1 MRKIHRLLSLVTA
14 VALSTVP
21 MLSMAETAATEAP
34 AAEATAAPTANPLD
48 VMAIVNGSAITRST
62 VDGVFNNRTSYYTNA
77 GYDVSSPDAQNVLK
91 AIAIDNAI
99 ALQLVQ
105 QKAKELGFDQLTE
118 EELKPLQEAAAKQF
132 TSTVDSYV
140 QYYGGLTD
148 KSTEEEKKKAR
159 VDAVAALEAMG
170 ITEARFLENM
180 KESAV
185 YDKVKTDAVKDVAV
199 TDDEVTAA
207 FEKQAAQDEAR
218 YKDNVMAYEFA
229 TGYQSQQSYYMP
241 EGYRGVTHILLQADA
256 DALKTYQDL
265 SAKLEEKQSAEDDAT
280 ATEGEKATEATATEG
295 EKATEATATDLPTEE
310 PVTQER
316 VDEAEAAVLASVQ
329 DKIDEINQKLAS
341 GTSFEDLIDEYGT
354 DPGMKDEATKAVG
367 YSVHQ
372 DSMRYDPA
380 FVRAAFSV
388 DKIGDIAK
396 PAVGQYGIYIVKY
409 LRDVPAG
416 KVPLTDEI
424 RDTIR
429 TKLLNDKQAET
440 FNAALNAWKDAAE
453 ITYSDEATALMNQ
466 LNNKQKEA
474 DAAETEAA
482 AEATANP

>member
-21 MLSMAETAATEAP
+21 MLGMAETAATEAP
-34 AAEATAAPTANPLD
+34 AAEATAQPTANPLD

-62 VDGVFNNRTSYYTNA
+62 VDGVFNNLTSYYTNA
-77 GYDVSSPDAQNVLK
+77 GYDVSSQDAQKVLK

-170 ITEARFLENM
+170 ISEARFLENM

-207 FEKQAAQDEAR
+207 FEQQAAQDEAR

-256 DALKTYQDL
+256 DALKKYQDL
-265 SAKLEEKQSAEDDAT
+265 SAKLEEQQSAEDDAT
-280 ATEGEKATEATATEG
+280 ATEGGKAA
-295 EKATEATATDLPTEE
+295 EATATDLATEA
-310 PVTQER
+310 PVTQQQ
-316 VDEAEAAVLASVQ
+316 VDEAEAAVVASVQ

>member
-21 MLSMAETAATEAP
+21 MLGMAETAATEAP
-34 AAEATAAPTANPLD
+34 AAEATAQPTANPLD

-62 VDGVFNNRTSYYTNA
+62 VDGVFNNLTSYYTNA
-77 GYDVSSPDAQNVLK
+77 GYDVSSQDAQKVLK

-170 ITEARFLENM
+170 ISEARFLENM

-207 FEKQAAQDEAR
+207 FEQQAAQDEAR

-256 DALKTYQDL
+256 DALKKYQDL
-265 SAKLEEKQSAEDDAT
+265 SAKLEEQQSAEDDAT
-280 ATEGEKATEATATEG
+280 ATEGGKAA
-295 EKATEATATDLPTEE
+295 EATATDLATEA
-310 PVTQER
+310 PVTQQQ
-316 VDEAEAAVLASVQ
+316 VDEAEAAVVASVQ

-440 FNAALNAWKDAAE
+440 FNAALNTWKDAAE

-466 LNNKQKEA
+466 LNNKQKEV

>member
-1 MRKIHRLLSLVTA
+1 MRKINRLLSLVTA

-21 MLSMAETAATEAP
+21 MLGMAETAATEAP
-34 AAEATAAPTANPLD
+34 AAEATAQPTANPLD

-62 VDGVFNNRTSYYTNA
+62 VDGVFNNLTSYYTNA
-77 GYDVSSPDAQNVLK
+77 GYDVSSPDAQKVLK

-118 EELKPLQEAAAKQF
+118 EEIKPLQEAAAKQF

-170 ITEARFLENM
+170 ISEARFLENM

-207 FEKQAAQDEAR
+207 FEQQAAQDEAR

-256 DALKTYQDL
+256 DALKKYQDL
-265 SAKLEEKQSAEDDAT
+265 SAKLEEQQSAEDDAT
-280 ATEGEKATEATATEG
+280 ATEGEKATEATATDL
-295 EKATEATATDLPTEE
+295 ATEA
-310 PVTQER
+310 PVTQQQ
-316 VDEAEAAVLASVQ
+316 VDEAEAAVVASVQ

-409 LRDVPAG
+409 LRDVPSG

-440 FNAALNAWKDAAE
+440 FNAALNTWKDAAE